1 MLTYARCL
9 AGLHRHYF
17 MVSPPPLQEAGG
29 IFTPNCQVKQLRFRQ
44 LNGLSQGN
52 RCANPGS
59 MTQGH
64 QEARLERV
72 WEGWDTLGAGE
83 LKAHGSSRGPATGP
97 SDHCSSWILNGSYF
111 QGSNQPSPNKSVC
124 VCVCMCVCVCVCVCV
139 CARTHVKVASI
150 RSNSL
155 QPHGL

>member
-1 MLTYARCL
+1 MLTYTRCL

-17 MVSPPPLQEAGG
+17 MVSPPPPQEAGG

-72 WEGWDTLGAGE
+72 WEGWDTLGAGA
-83 LKAHGSSRGPATGP
+83 LGLRGKAG
-97 SDHCSSWILNGSYF
+97 D
-111 QGSNQPSPNKSVC
+111 
-124 VCVCMCVCVCVCVCV
+124 
-139 CARTHVKVASI
+139 CARVTAWPKRPHLGVCPGPNI
-150 RSNSL
+150 PL
-155 QPHGL
+155 QGPQPGALGP